1 MFSVLGAGCS
11 PEAVEWEVEGR
22 RRTAPHQGYPP
33 PAGKE
38 GVGVCVCMRGGSRKK
53 EGGRRRSGRG
63 RKRECKGGGKRE
75 RQCSRGG
82 REIVKGR

>member
-38 GVGVCVCMRGGSRKK
+38 GVGVCVYAGGKQ
-53 EGGRRRSGRG
+53 EEGRG
-63 RKRECKGGGKRE
+63 KEEKWKGKE
-75 RQCSRGG
+75 
-82 REIVKGR
+82 KGV